1 MATFFPIL
9 FYFLQK
15 QSVIF
20 EGWEWPFPYR
30 PLQFKI
36 KLSNPTLKHLVAE
49 TNSSMVTIMNER
61 QRDMEEKMAQVE
73 GFVGWEYSR
82 TTEWSSRHGTISFD
96 RMLIDY
102 SEGAY
107 EVHNCTVCFQ
117 KLVTF

>member
-1 MATFFPIL
+1 
-9 FYFLQK
+9 
-15 QSVIF
+15 
-20 EGWEWPFPYR
+20 
-30 PLQFKI
+30 
-36 KLSNPTLKHLVAE
+36 
-49 TNSSMVTIMNER
+49 MVTIMNER

-117 KLVTF
+117 MLVTFFKRVLDEISAYVPKNKYVDRHFIQKIILKT